1 LLCNSKK
8 TSHKIEMLNEISNFD
23 FMDLNLQNKKI
34 ELIQWLLSLDDQ
46 SLIDKLMKLKKK
58 ERTDWWNEISVAEK
72 KSIEKGIQD
81 ANNGKLTS
89 HLNVK
94 KVYEK
99 WL

>member
-1 LLCNSKK
+1 
-8 TSHKIEMLNEISNFD
+8 MLNEISNFD